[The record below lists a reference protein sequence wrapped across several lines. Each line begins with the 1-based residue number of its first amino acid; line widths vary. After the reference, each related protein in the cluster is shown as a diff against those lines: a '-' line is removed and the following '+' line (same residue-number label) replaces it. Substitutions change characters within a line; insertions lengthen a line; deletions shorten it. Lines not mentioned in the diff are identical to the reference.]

1 MQFQDGNLY
10 ELVFGQSQ
18 HLRIPDF
25 QRAYSWDQKMWAT
38 LWIDI
43 LHQYKIHI
51 DIVASNVT
59 EDEVYAQLAASP
71 THYLGAIV
79 TTSGNAMP
87 PPQSDVLDGQQ
98 RLLTSSIIYLAVRD
112 SLLKRIPAGE
122 GAEELVQ
129 EIKEN
134 FRQAYFN
141 PLGTEKTKYK
151 LHTQD
156 VDRESWEHLLSNQRT
171 TGLVKR
177 SNFQATSG
185 HSERVIQAFNYFFKE
200 MNRTTL
206 EDNKF
211 QELEFARDLFP
222 LDVGILRNVIE
233 TRLSL
238 VRLLCAPSDDA
249 NAIFESL
256 NAKSEPL
263 KQVDLIKNYIY
274 ISLPTEEA
282 SEIYRGTWRPMELA
296 VGSIRIER
304 FVWAV
309 VVSSGYTTLQK
320 RTYETVR
327 RLLANKPKSEI
338 RKWVEEL
345 SKEAKY
351 YKAIVDPSSETDSDV
366 RAALKSVQMAGGAT
380 LEPLLMYA
388 YRCWSSGNADKHQL
402 IASIKSMES
411 FLVRRMLAGEKT
423 QVLNPMVTA
432 MINRL
437 YAKDGEFEA
446 EGNLVLDIRRV
457 LSSIENAWPD
467 SDALLKGIK
476 TDNFYASQKS
486 DQRQHVLR
494 TLDRAL
500 NVTGVIPNYE
510 DSDKSIEH
518 IIPQTPTPEWGVA
531 PGDVYSQEIRERL
544 HSLSNLTLLTPAI
557 NASLGNKEWLV
568 KAPVYG
574 ESGYS
579 ITKNIFEKFR
589 SESNWGLEQLDARA
603 LELLR
608 LADSIWPREYVAP
621 RFVPLVKPASE
632 PELDDEFA
640 ADAPEPFLE
649 DESDGDLKDA

>member
-25 QRAYSWDQKMWAT
+25 QRAYSWDSNMWDT

-43 LHQYKIHI
+43 LQQYKIHS
-51 DIVASNVT
+51 DIVASNIPEEEIYT
-59 EDEVYAQLAASP
+59 QLAANP

-112 SLLKRIPAGE
+112 SLIQAIVPGE
-122 GAEELVQ
+122 GAEDLAQ
-129 EIKEN
+129 EIKDN
-134 FRQAYFN
+134 FRPAYFN

-151 LHTQD
+151 LLTQD
-156 VDRESWEHLLSNQRT
+156 VDRQSWEYLLSNQRPI
-171 TGLVKR
+171 GLVKR
-177 SNFQATSG
+177 SQFQAGDG
-185 HSERVIQAFNYFFKE
+185 HSERVIQAFNYFFKA
-200 MNRTTL
+200 MNRTAL

-211 QELEFARDLFP
+211 QELEFARAYFP
-222 LDVGILRNVIE
+222 LDVQILRNVIE

-238 VRLLCAPSDDA
+238 VRLLCAPGDDA

-274 ISLPTEEA
+274 ISLPTDEA

-296 VGSIRIER
+296 VGSSRIER
-304 FVWAV
+304 FVWSV
-309 VVSSGYTTLQK
+309 VVSSGFTTSQK

-327 RLLANKPKSEI
+327 RILANKPKSEI
-338 RKWVEEL
+338 RRWVEEL
-345 SKEAKY
+345 SKEAHF
-351 YKAIVDPSSETDSDV
+351 YKSIVDPSTELDSDV
-366 RAALKSVQMAGGAT
+366 RAALKSVQMAGGVT

-388 YRCWSSGNADKHQL
+388 YRCWNEGKADKQQL
-402 IASIKSMES
+402 VASINSMES

-437 YAKDGEFEA
+437 YALGGEFEA
-446 EGNLVLDIRRV
+446 EGNLTVDIRRV

-467 SDALLKGIK
+467 NDALLKGIK

-494 TLDRAL
+494 TLDLTL
-500 NVTGVIPNYE
+500 NVNGVIPNYD

-531 PGDVYSQEIRERL
+531 PGDVYEQEIRERL
-544 HSLSNLTLLTPAI
+544 NSLSNLTLLPPAV
-557 NASLGNKEWLV
+557 NASLGNKEWRH

-574 ESGYS
+574 TSGYA
-579 ITKNIFEKFR
+579 ITKNIFDLYG
-589 SESNWGLEQLDARA
+589 SNLIWGVEQLDARA
-603 LELLR
+603 LELSH
-608 LADSIWPREYVAP
+608 LADSIWPRDYVSP
-621 RFVPLVKPASE
+621 RYVPVEKLNTE
-632 PELDDEFA
+632 PELIDEFSSGSA
-640 ADAPEPFLE
+640 EPPLE
-649 DESDGDLKDA
+649 VELD

>member
-43 LHQYKIHI
+43 LHQYKIHA
-51 DIVASNVT
+51 DLVASNVS

-79 TTSGNAMP
+79 TTSGNALP

-112 SLLKRIPAGE
+112 SLLNQIAPGE
-122 GAEELVQ
+122 DADELVQ
-129 EIKEN
+129 ELKEN

-156 VDRESWEHLLSNQRT
+156 VDRESWEYLLGNQRPI
-171 TGLVKR
+171 GLVKR
-177 SNFQATSG
+177 SQFQAGSG

-200 MNRTTL
+200 MNRTVL

-211 QELEFARDLFP
+211 QELEFARALFP
-222 LDVGILRNVIE
+222 LDIKILRNVVE

-238 VRLLCAPSDDA
+238 VRLQCAPSDDA

-274 ISLPTEEA
+274 ISLPTDEA
-282 SEIYRGTWRPMELA
+282 SEIYRGTWRPMELS
-296 VGSIRIER
+296 VGSSRIER

-309 VVSSGYTTLQK
+309 VVSSGSTTLQK

-327 RLLANKPKSEI
+327 RLLANKPKTEI
-338 RKWVEEL
+338 KKWVQEL
-345 SKEAKY
+345 HKEAKY
-351 YKAIVDPSSETDSDV
+351 YKSIVEPSAENDLEV

-388 YRCWSSGNADKHQL
+388 YRCWSTGNAEKQQL

-437 YAKDGEFEA
+437 HAKDGEFEA
-446 EGNLVLDIRRV
+446 EGNLTEDIRRV

-467 SDALLKGIK
+467 SDALLKGIR

-494 TLDRAL
+494 TLDRFL
-500 NVTGVIPNYE
+500 NSTGVVPNYE

-518 IIPQTPTPEWGVA
+518 IIPQTPTAEWGVS
-531 PGDVYSQEIRERL
+531 PGDVYPQEIRERL
-544 HSLSNLTLLTPAI
+544 HSLSNLTLLPSTV
-557 NASLGNKEWLV
+557 NASLGNRRWQEKSP
-568 KAPVYG
+568 AYG

-579 ITKNIFEKFR
+579 ITRKIFDVFGT
-589 SESNWGLEQLDARA
+589 SPTWGIEQLDARA
-603 LELLR
+603 LDLSD
-608 LADSIWPREYVAP
+608 LADRIWPRDYVAP
-621 RFVPLVKPASE
+621 RYVPEEKLNTE
-632 PELDDEFA
+632 PELIDEFSVGS
-640 ADAPEPFLE
+640 EETFLE
-649 DESDGDLKDA
+649 DELDVSS